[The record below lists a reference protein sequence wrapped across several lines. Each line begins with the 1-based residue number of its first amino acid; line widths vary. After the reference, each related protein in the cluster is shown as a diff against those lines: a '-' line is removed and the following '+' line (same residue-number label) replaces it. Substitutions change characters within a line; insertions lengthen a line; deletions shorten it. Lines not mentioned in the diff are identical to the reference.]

1 MESDCYT
8 RLESKTLSDEALKLY
23 NDNLH
28 LTKKVKLYYNL
39 YYCDAIHH
47 PKNTWLKHG
56 EDENVEVMSQYFLKY
71 TPGAFARAHSDDNN
85 KVVKTAITLIDK
97 SDDLEG
103 GDIIVYEPHYKSDM
117 EVNENTINRYDPNN
131 YREGDT
137 TCPVI
142 VKQSVGET
150 IEYAY
155 NVKHSVSK
163 VLKGYR
169 TVLVTWYCKRGQA
182 STVHWERN
190 VEKK

>member
-1 MESDCYT
+1 MCIRD
-8 RLESKTLSDEALKLY
+8 R
-23 NDNLH
+23 
-28 LTKKVKLYYNL
+28 
-39 YYCDAIHH
+39 YYCDSIHH
-47 PKNTWLKHG
+47 PNDEWLKHG

-103 GDIIVYEPHYKSDM
+103 GDIIVYEPHYKSNM
-117 EVNENTINRYDPNN
+117 EVNENTINRYDPKN

-137 TCPVI
+137 VIPVI
-142 VKQSVGET
+142 VKQEVGET

-155 NVKHSVSK
+155 DVKHSVSK

-182 STVHWERN
+182 STVHWKRN
-190 VEKK
+190 VEK